1 MISIKFTLPSEY
13 KKESD
18 ERRRGDKLGDDNG
31 ERFAVISDIH
41 GNLEALLAVLDD
53 INMRGIDKVFCVGD
67 LVGYGPNPNEV
78 VNIIRKEGIPSVL
91 GNHDYAV
98 NNPGHLKWF
107 NNYAR
112 KALEWT
118 INELSDRNKE
128 FLKDLPTIYNE
139 DRHFVMLHGSPRD
152 PVFEYILPYKT
163 SLIEK
168 SSDLAFEKF
177 GKNIL
182 IVGHTHVSLLYV
194 KNKNQDTDGRVYYFF
209 LPPIQGRGDK
219 EIPTF
224 SNIITKTELNYSGE
238 ENAVDT
244 AKFYINRDEGL
255 RVLLNPGSV
264 GQPRDHCSKSSYSIL
279 EVNDKEI
286 VLTFVRVPYNV
297 KNVSDKIVEKGLP
310 GFLGERLH
318 LGR

>member
-13 KKESD
+13 KKESKEKSRED
-18 ERRRGDKLGDDNG
+18 ELGDDNG

-41 GNLEALLAVLDD
+41 GNLESLLAVLDD
-53 INMRGIDKVFCVGD
+53 IKSRGVKRIFCVGD

-78 VNIIRKEGIPSVL
+78 VSVIRKEGIPSVL

-107 NNYAR
+107 NSYAR

-139 DRHFVMLHGSPRD
+139 NRHFVMLHGSPRD

-163 SLIEK
+163 GLIKK
-168 SSDLAFEKF
+168 SSDLAFEEF
-177 GKNIL
+177 VRNIL
-182 IVGHTHVSLLYV
+182 IVGHTHIPLLYV
-194 KNKNQDTDGRVYYFF
+194 EDKGQEDGGRVYYTF
-209 LPPIQGRGDK
+209 LPPPQSTNKD
-219 EIPTF
+219 IPTF

-264 GQPRDHCSKSSYSIL
+264 GQPRDYCPKASYSIL
-279 EVNDKEI
+279 EINDKEI
-286 VLTFVRVPYNV
+286 ILTFVRVPYNV